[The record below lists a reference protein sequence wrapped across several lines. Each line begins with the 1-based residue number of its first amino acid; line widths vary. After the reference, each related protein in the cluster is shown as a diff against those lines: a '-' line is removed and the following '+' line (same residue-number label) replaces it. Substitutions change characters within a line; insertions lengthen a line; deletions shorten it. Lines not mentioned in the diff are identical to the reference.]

1 MDNPMRYVREAWR
14 MARVLR
20 DPHRLPDIIDL
31 ARVLAPPIAMRRM
44 VERLM
49 GHPATAQALVDRP
62 RVGRLHLADL
72 RALPEGTFGRA
83 FADHLTTHHL
93 DPDALPYRQAHTDE
107 EYVRAHLLE
116 SHDIW
121 HVLTG
126 FGTDV
131 AGELGLQA
139 FALAQVGSPFA
150 LGILTGGLANTLLYA
165 FSEREARMRAV
176 ARGWVLGQR
185 ASPLF
190 GTPWRQYWEL
200 PLEEVRERLGLD
212 LARVDALLAPPLLA
226 APLLAPTGRDTP
238 KPEGAHARLSC

>member
-1 MDNPMRYVREAWR
+1 MHNPMTYAREAWR

-31 ARVLAPPIAMRRM
+31 ARVLAPPMAMRRM

-49 GHPATAQALVDRP
+49 RHPDTAQALVDRP
-62 RVGRLHLADL
+62 RVGRLHLPEL
-72 RALPEGTFGRA
+72 RALPEDTLGRV
-83 FADHLTTHHL
+83 FADHLTANGL
-93 DPDALPYRQAHTDE
+93 DPDALPSRQAHTDE

-116 SHDIW
+116 SHDVW

-165 FSEREARMRAV
+165 FSEREARMRALT
-176 ARGWVLGQR
+176 RGWVLGHR
-185 ASPLF
+185 ARPLF
-190 GTPWRQYWEL
+190 GVPWRRYWAS
-200 PLEEVRERLGLD
+200 PLEEVRARLGVD
-212 LARVDALLAPPLLA
+212 LASVDTLLPPEA
-226 APLLAPTGRDTP
+226 HATQ
-238 KPEGAHARLSC
+238 PEGAHALLSC